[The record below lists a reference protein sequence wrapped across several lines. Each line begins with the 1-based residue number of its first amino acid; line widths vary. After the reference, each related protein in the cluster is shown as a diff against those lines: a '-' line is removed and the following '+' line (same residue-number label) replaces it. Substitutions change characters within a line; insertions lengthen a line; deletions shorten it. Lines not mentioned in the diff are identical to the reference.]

1 MKLPANKSLR
11 TLARN
16 LRKNSTLSEV
26 LLWNQ
31 LKQKRA
37 NGLDFDRQKII
48 GNYIVDF
55 YSAKLKLVIEID
67 GCSHNN
73 KYKYDTIRHQYL
85 ESLGLSVM
93 HIDDLDVKTRMNDV
107 LNSIETFINHH
118 YPTPNGYP
126 FAGEGDYKPLMGG
139 RTKIGG
145 KH

>member
-1 MKLPANKSLR
+1 MKLPANKPLR

-55 YSAKLKLVIEID
+55 YCAKLKLVIEID
-67 GCSHNN
+67 GCSHDN
-73 KYKYDTIRHQYL
+73 KYLYDKIRHEYL
-85 ESLGLSVM
+85 ESLGLTVL
-93 HIDDLDVKTRMNDV
+93 HIDDLDVKTRMTDV
-107 LNSIETFINHH
+107 LNGIETFINYH
-118 YPTPNGYP
+118 YPALTGTPSPAKGI
-126 FAGEGDYKPLMGG
+126 
-139 RTKIGG
+139 TK
-145 KH
+145 H

>member
-16 LRKNSTLSEV
+16 LRNNSTLSEV

-55 YSAKLKLVIEID
+55 YCAKLKLVIEID
-67 GCSHNN
+67 GCSHDN

-85 ESLGLSVM
+85 ESLGLTVI
-93 HIDDLDVKTRMNDV
+93 HFDDLDIKTRINDV
-107 LNSIETFINHH
+107 INSIETLLSTT
-118 YPTPNGYP
+118 TPP
-126 FAGEGDYKPLMGG
+126 
-139 RTKIGG
+139 
-145 KH
+145 